1 MEKMDY
7 IERSQTQ
14 QSRSHLYDKCSH
26 IFLIRIIFKSNNMRN
41 TNFRGKR
48 LHISVHVLCNSVLP
62 YIASLTTE
70 FSLYIIVSLK
80 NVTKVSNSNGKG
92 KKMMKRCELVFE
104 EARRGGCKEHPY
116 DKQSPGV
123 CSSCLREKLSQL
135 YNTNPIID
143 PRCFSPASSPAS
155 PHQSFSSSKHGSSGH
170 RRPRFRRNASHV
182 AESAS
187 CMLSLNLKKSKS
199 LAFASRH
206 RDVMMSGRK
215 KDGFWTKV
223 LKLKRNDEF

>member
-1 MEKMDY
+1 M
-7 IERSQTQ
+7 
-14 QSRSHLYDKCSH
+14 
-26 IFLIRIIFKSNNMRN
+26 RIIFKSNHRRN
-41 TNFRGKR
+41 RNFRGKR
-48 LHISVHVLCNSVLP
+48 LHISVHVLCISILP

-80 NVTKVSNSNGKG
+80 NVTQVSTTIQFEGKR
-92 KKMMKRCELVFE
+92 KMMKRCELVFE
-104 EARRGGCKEHPY
+104 ASTRGGCEEHPY

-143 PRCFSPASSPAS
+143 PRCFSSPSSPSS
-155 PHQSFSSSKHGSSGH
+155 PHQSFFSSKHGSSGH
-170 RRPRFRRNASHV
+170 RRPRFRRNASQA

-199 LAFASRH
+199 LAFASRNRE

-223 LKLKRNDEF
+223 LKLKRKDTRA